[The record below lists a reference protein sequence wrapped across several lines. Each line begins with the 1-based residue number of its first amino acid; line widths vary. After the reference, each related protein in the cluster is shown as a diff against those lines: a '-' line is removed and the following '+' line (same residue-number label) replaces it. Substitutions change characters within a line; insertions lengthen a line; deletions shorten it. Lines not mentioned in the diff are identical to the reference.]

1 VVVGILCRSSSWVS
15 GQLPM
20 DEVRSDI
27 NNTSAKS
34 ARIFCAVSSVS
45 IYWFSYCEHS
55 CILCVLHNV
64 VNLLG
69 GMYLLDRVSV
79 WKRYIFR
86 LRPICTS

>member
-45 IYWFSYCEHS
+45 IY
-55 CILCVLHNV
+55 
-64 VNLLG
+64 
-69 GMYLLDRVSV
+69 
-79 WKRYIFR
+79 
-86 LRPICTS
+86 